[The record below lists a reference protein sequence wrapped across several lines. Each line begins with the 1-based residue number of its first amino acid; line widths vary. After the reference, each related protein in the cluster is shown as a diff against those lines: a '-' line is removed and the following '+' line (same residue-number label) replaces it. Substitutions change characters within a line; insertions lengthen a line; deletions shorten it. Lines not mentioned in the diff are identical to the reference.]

1 MARQRLGKGGGMRG
15 RIQIALLAVLA
26 TGLVLGLSACMGN
39 WLGTP
44 TKATLIIGDPVLSTG
59 KGQVILSVADMPQE
73 GLASLAVDLDGMTY
87 PGAKVSHVVVTGING
102 FTVLASQFND
112 VTGKGRFVIV
122 NPTSGTVTGPVAKLE
137 FDMTGTVTK
146 TDFVFLKTK
155 IELGSELNTLIT
167 TWDLETGKAY
177 YAK

>member
-1 MARQRLGKGGGMRG
+1 MRG

-59 KGQVILSVADMPQE
+59 KGQVILSVADMPQD
-73 GLASLAVDLDGMTY
+73 GLASLAVKVDGVTY
-87 PGAKVSHVVVTGING
+87 VTTKVSHVVVTGING
-102 FTVLASQFND
+102 FTVLASQFD
-112 VTGKGRFVIV
+112 DATGKGEFLIV

-137 FDMTGTVTK
+137 FDVTGTVTGAPFGFDK
-146 TDFVFLKTK
+146 PK
-155 IELGSELNTLIT
+155 IELGSSLNTLMLIT
-167 TWDLETGKAY
+167 TWDLGTGKAY
-177 YAK
+177 YAN

>member
-1 MARQRLGKGGGMRG
+1 MRG

-44 TKATLIIGDPVLSTG
+44 TAATLIIGDPVVSTG
-59 KGQVILSVADMPQE
+59 KGQVILSVADMTQE
-73 GLASLAVDLDGMTY
+73 GLASLAVDLGGMTY
-87 PGAKVSHVVVTGING
+87 PAAKVSNVVVTGMNG
-102 FTVLASQFND
+102 FTVLASQFVGGN
-112 VTGKGRFVIV
+112 GRLVIV

-137 FDMTGTVTK
+137 FDVTGTVTK
-146 TDFVFLKTK
+146 TDFTFVKLNIT
-155 IELGSELNTLIT
+155 LGSALNTLIT
-167 TWDLETGKAY
+167 TWDLGTGKAY